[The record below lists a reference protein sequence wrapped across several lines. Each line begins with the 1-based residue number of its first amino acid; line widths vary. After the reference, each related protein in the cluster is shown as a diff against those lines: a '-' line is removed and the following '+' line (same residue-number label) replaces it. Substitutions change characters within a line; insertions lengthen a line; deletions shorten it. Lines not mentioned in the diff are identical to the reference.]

1 MQHFSA
7 DEFGAWERFY
17 RANVIS
23 GLSGFKPA
31 FLVGSQNESGQPNLA
46 LFQNIVHL
54 GAQPA
59 LIGLVNRPRE
69 ATPHTLGNL
78 EATGWFSLNAVG
90 ASFVQQ
96 AHQTSAKYE
105 EGVSEFEATGL
116 TLLRRPGIPLP
127 FVAESPVQVVLRVE
141 QVIPLPI
148 NGTHFIIGSVQAF
161 YLADGLLGP
170 DGYLSAEKA
179 NLVCTAGLDGYYLP
193 RRIGRFSYAKP
204 GKEVTPIQ

>member
-7 DEFGAWERFY
+7 ADFLSWERFY

-31 FLVGSQNESGQPNLA
+31 FLIGTQDLSGRPNLA

-54 GAQPA
+54 GANPA

-69 ATPHTLGNL
+69 ASPHTLANL
-78 EATGWFSLNAVG
+78 EATGWLSLNAVG
-90 ASFVQQ
+90 ASFVEQ
-96 AHQTSAKYE
+96 AHQCSAKYE
-105 EGVSEFEATGL
+105 DGISEYDATGL
-116 TLLRRPGIPLP
+116 TLLQRPGIPVP

-141 QVIPLPI
+141 QVMPLPL
-148 NGTHFIIGSVQAF
+148 NGTHFIIGSVQQF
-161 YLADGLLGP
+161 FLADGLLGP
-170 DGYLSAEKA
+170 DGYLCAEKA
-179 NLVCTAGLDGYYLP
+179 DLVCTAGLDAYYLP
-193 RRIGRFSYAKP
+193 ARIGRFAYAKP